1 MSRESSSVQSAAPPQ
16 AVEENIDAVKVW
28 EQAAL
33 DQRSAAVRFS
43 EWVTRLLG
51 GGPSLALH
59 AAWFAFWVLANS
71 GGIPGIE
78 PFDRFPFPL
87 LTTMVSLEAIFLSLF
102 VLASQN
108 RLTMQAD
115 KRAELDLQ
123 IDLLAEREMTAV
135 LVMVADLARHTKSAS
150 VADGGADPRPR
161 AKDGC
166 SQPGERA
173 RTAARRCCTET
184 GGQGRPIGGRLLIL
198 SQSVPTGAGAVAHL
212 RRFAG
217 RWRGLALAL
226 ENAMGKYAVA
236 WLLGVPLSVL
246 VVIYLV
252 SHTVCG

>member
-43 EWVTRLLG
+43 ESVTRLLG

-135 LVMVADLARHTKSAS
+135 LVMVADLARHTRAPLSLTAEQIRDLAQKTDVRNLVSELERLPD
-150 VADGGADPRPR
+150 VAAEKPEV
-161 AKDGC
+161 K
-166 SQPGERA
+166 
-173 RTAARRCCTET
+173 
-184 GGQGRPIGGRLLIL
+184 
-198 SQSVPTGAGAVAHL
+198 
-212 RRFAG
+212 AG
-217 RWRGLALAL
+217 R
-226 ENAMGKYAVA
+226 
-236 WLLGVPLSVL
+236 
-246 VVIYLV
+246 
-252 SHTVCG
+252 

>member
-1 MSRESSSVQSAAPPQ
+1 MSDESSGVRSAGPH

-43 EWVTRLLG
+43 EWVTRALG

-59 AAWFAFWVLANS
+59 AAWFGVWILANS
-71 GGIPGIE
+71 RAIPGIA

-115 KRAELDLQ
+115 KRAQLDLQ

-135 LVMVADLARHTKSAS
+135 VVMVADLARHLKAPVSLTPEQIRDLAQKTDVHSM
-150 VADGGADPRPR
+150 VGELERLPDGGAVKPKGESPR
-161 AKDGC
+161 
-166 SQPGERA
+166 
-173 RTAARRCCTET
+173 
-184 GGQGRPIGGRLLIL
+184 
-198 SQSVPTGAGAVAHL
+198 
-212 RRFAG
+212 
-217 RWRGLALAL
+217 
-226 ENAMGKYAVA
+226 
-236 WLLGVPLSVL
+236 
-246 VVIYLV
+246 
-252 SHTVCG
+252 